1 MYFDD
6 VYRYLLSLSGSE
18 STAEELTSET
28 FFRAMDA
35 LDHFRGECS
44 VRVWLCQI
52 AKNLYYSQ
60 LRREKCL
67 APLEDCRIAE
77 ESHEEELE
85 DHSEAA
91 RIQELLHALR
101 EPYKE
106 VFMWR
111 VYGEK
116 SFRDI
121 GALFGKTEN
130 WACVTYHRA
139 ELDALKADVTPAPVS
154 AQPLRDLKRQLRRKK
169 LTAVL
174 LAVTLALTLA
184 TAGFADLTA
193 PQYLPYSE
201 TEWAISRSPSALADD
216 GSAADGLSDLSGAE
230 SISVSLLVPVS
241 GAEVTNTQDPNSGKT
256 IYFITAWRTP
266 LDTWRGAFDKTG
278 GAPNTHSANDR
289 TQREA
294 DALQGVLAKAE
305 SARTLFTLDAANCT
319 AVCYSQN
326 NGQDDVLLCGS
337 MNGGIVSLPRL
348 ALGYYA
354 LLSLALLITLGI
366 AFFVCRRKKTGKAL
380 GYLALIP
387 ASYLAGHLLVKG
399 FTTTSYQ
406 MQRDFS
412 LIILAAALI
421 YAAVMLAI
429 NLWRQK
435 REKV

>member
-1 MYFDD
+1 MDKTCSIVQD
-6 VYRYLLSLSGSE
+6 LLPLY
-18 STAEELTSET
+18 EED
-28 FFRAMDA
+28 M
-35 LDHFRGECS
+35 
-44 VRVWLCQI
+44 
-52 AKNLYYSQ
+52 
-60 LRREKCL
+60 
-67 APLEDCRIAE
+67 
-77 ESHEEELE
+77 
-85 DHSEAA
+85 
-91 RIQELLHALR
+91 LR
-101 EPYKE
+101 EETKE
-106 VFMWR
+106 FVD
-111 VYGEK
+111 GHL
-116 SFRDI
+116 
-121 GALFGKTEN
+121 AQCA
-130 WACVTYHRA
+130 ACRA
-139 ELDALKADVTPAPVS
+139 ELDALKADVKPAPVS

-184 TAGFADLTA
+184 TAGFAYLTA

-241 GAEVTNTQDPNSGKT
+241 GAEVTNTQDPNSSKT

-266 LDTWRGAFDKTG
+266 LDTWCGTFDVSDTG
-278 GAPNTHSANDR
+278 DHA
-289 TQREA
+289 QREA
-294 DALQGVLAKAE
+294 NALLDALGETE
-305 SARTLFTLDAANCT
+305 SARTLFTLDATNCA
-319 AVCYSQN
+319 AVYYSQN

-337 MNGGIVSLPRL
+337 ADGGVISLPRL

-354 LLSLALLITLGI
+354 LLSFVLLITLGI
-366 AFFVCRRKKTGKAL
+366 AFSVCRRKKTGKAL

>member
-1 MYFDD
+1 MNKDCSIVQD
-6 VYRYLLSLSGSE
+6 LLPLY
-18 STAEELTSET
+18 EED
-28 FFRAMDA
+28 M
-35 LDHFRGECS
+35 
-44 VRVWLCQI
+44 
-52 AKNLYYSQ
+52 
-60 LRREKCL
+60 
-67 APLEDCRIAE
+67 
-77 ESHEEELE
+77 
-85 DHSEAA
+85 
-91 RIQELLHALR
+91 LR
-101 EPYKE
+101 EETKE
-106 VFMWR
+106 FVD
-111 VYGEK
+111 GHL
-116 SFRDI
+116 
-121 GALFGKTEN
+121 AQCA
-130 WACVTYHRA
+130 ACRA
-139 ELDALKADVTPAPVS
+139 ELAALKTEDVTPASVS
-154 AQPLRDLKRQLRRKK
+154 AQPLRDLKRQLQRKK

-174 LAVTLALTLA
+174 LAVALALTLA
-184 TAGFADLTA
+184 TAGFAYLTA

-201 TEWAISRSPSALADD
+201 TEWAISRSPSALAD

-266 LDTWRGAFDKTG
+266 LDTWRGAFDKIG

-305 SARTLFTLDAANCT
+305 SARTLFTLDAANCA

-348 ALGYYA
+348 ALGYYV
-354 LLSLALLITLGI
+354 LLSLAFLIPLSI
-366 AFFVCRRKKTGKAL
+366 AFFLCRRKKTGKAL

>member
-1 MYFDD
+1 MDKTCSIVQD
-6 VYRYLLSLSGSE
+6 LLPLY
-18 STAEELTSET
+18 EED
-28 FFRAMDA
+28 M
-35 LDHFRGECS
+35 
-44 VRVWLCQI
+44 
-52 AKNLYYSQ
+52 
-60 LRREKCL
+60 
-67 APLEDCRIAE
+67 
-77 ESHEEELE
+77 
-85 DHSEAA
+85 
-91 RIQELLHALR
+91 LR
-101 EPYKE
+101 EETKE
-106 VFMWR
+106 FVD
-111 VYGEK
+111 GHL
-116 SFRDI
+116 
-121 GALFGKTEN
+121 AQCA
-130 WACVTYHRA
+130 ACRA
-139 ELDALKADVTPAPVS
+139 ELDALKADVKPVPVS

-184 TAGFADLTA
+184 TAGFAYLTA

-241 GAEVTNTQDPNSGKT
+241 GAEVTNTQDPDSGKT
-256 IYFITAWRTP
+256 VYFITAWRTP
-266 LDTWRGAFDKTG
+266 LDTWCGTFDVSDTG
-278 GAPNTHSANDR
+278 DHA
-289 TQREA
+289 QREA
-294 DALQGVLAKAE
+294 NALLNALGETE

-319 AVCYSQN
+319 AIYYSPN

-337 MNGGIVSLPRL
+337 RDGGVISLPRL

>member
-1 MYFDD
+1 M
-6 VYRYLLSLSGSE
+6 
-18 STAEELTSET
+18 
-28 FFRAMDA
+28 
-35 LDHFRGECS
+35 
-44 VRVWLCQI
+44 
-52 AKNLYYSQ
+52 
-60 LRREKCL
+60 
-67 APLEDCRIAE
+67 
-77 ESHEEELE
+77 
-85 DHSEAA
+85 
-91 RIQELLHALR
+91 LR
-101 EPYKE
+101 EETKKF
-106 VFMWR
+106 VD
-111 VYGEK
+111 GHL
-116 SFRDI
+116 
-121 GALFGKTEN
+121 AQCA
-130 WACVTYHRA
+130 ACRA

-184 TAGFADLTA
+184 TAGFAYLTA

-201 TEWAISRSPSALADD
+201 TEWSISRSPSALADD

-305 SARTLFTLDAANCT
+305 SARTLFTLDAANCA

-348 ALGYYA
+348 ALGYYV

-366 AFFVCRRKKTGKAL
+366 AFRQGFHDDELPDAARLLAHYPRRRADLRRGHAGDQPLAAEAGEGVKEEETHSRLFLFYNQIRMLKAL
-380 GYLALIP
+380 
-387 ASYLAGHLLVKG
+387 
-399 FTTTSYQ
+399 
-406 MQRDFS
+406 
-412 LIILAAALI
+412 
-421 YAAVMLAI
+421 
-429 NLWRQK
+429 
-435 REKV
+435 